1 MIVAVDPQQTEQQT
15 QFLYS
20 FQNEDGKKWAARI
33 ENNTLYIAKEVAEF
47 TELQLT
53 AEAVQAELDGIFT
66 GDYDFENSCSLR
78 TCEFTRAESYWILSV
93 LTSAS
98 NIMKNIQ

>member
-1 MIVAVDPQQTEQQT
+1 MLTVESQATEQQT
-15 QFLYS
+15 QYS
-20 FQNEDGKKWAARI
+20 FQNEDGEKWAARI
-33 ENNTLYIAKEVAEF
+33 ENKTLYIEKEVAEF
-47 TELQLT
+47 KEIQLT
-53 AEAVQAELDGIFT
+53 LEAVQAELDGIFT

-98 NIMKNIQ
+98 HIMKNIQ